1 MPGMP
6 PDWATARASAVP
18 AASSS
23 GIRAMVAEDL
33 VQGGL
38 VVPAALGQPL
48 EHEHARHA
56 ELPAGVLPVPGAANA
71 DRPRRDLTAGQL
83 TAGFHI
89 DNMRGLGEDQAGAED
104 RAAADPGS
112 ADHQAAGSDE
122 GIVA

>member
-1 MPGMP
+1 MANG
-6 PDWATARASAVP
+6 
-18 AASSS
+18 S
-23 GIRAMVAEDL
+23 GIGAMVAEN
-33 VQGGL
+33 VVRGGL
-38 VVPAALGQPL
+38 VVLAPLGQPL

-89 DNMRGLGEDQAGAED
+89 DNMRGRSEEQAGAED

-112 ADHQAAGSDE
+112 ADHHAAGSDRSE
-122 GIVA
+122 E